1 MLLETGALGKGCFWN
16 RVPLEMAGL
25 ENGRLE
31 EGACGK
37 GALGKEC
44 FGKKE
49 RMGEQKSFK
58 K

>member
-1 MLLETGALGKGCFWN
+1 
-16 RVPLEMAGL
+16 MAGL

-31 EGACGK
+31 EGAFGK

-49 RMGEQKSFK
+49 RMGEQKSYGELKSSK